1 MDILERD
8 FQAKLI
14 KDLKRLFPGCVIL
27 KNDSQYKPGILDLI
41 ILYGPRWAVLECK
54 KSAKAPVRPLQP
66 YYQQRL
72 SQMSFAAF
80 IYPENR
86 KEVLDALQT
95 AFGA

>member
-8 FQAKLI
+8 FQEKLI

-27 KNDSQYKPGILDLI
+27 KNDSQYKPGILDLT

-54 KSAKAPVRPLQP
+54 KNAKAPARPLQP

-72 SQMSFAAF
+72 NQMSFAAF